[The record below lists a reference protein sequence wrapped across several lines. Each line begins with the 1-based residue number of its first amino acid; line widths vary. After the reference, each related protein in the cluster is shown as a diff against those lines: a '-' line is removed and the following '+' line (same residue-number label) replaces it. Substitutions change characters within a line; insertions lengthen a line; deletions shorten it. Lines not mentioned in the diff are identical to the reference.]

1 MWLNILYAE
10 QRILMKIAVFDPFCG
25 ISGNMILGALVDCGL
40 DIVQLQ
46 EMLHSLDLKGW
57 DLSEKKVLRN
67 NLQGTFINVSV
78 PEETSLRHLPDIL
91 RIISDSDL
99 PEYVRVNSSEA
110 FQRLAEAESHAH
122 GISINEVHFH
132 ETGAMDAIID
142 IVGSF
147 CGLYL
152 LGIER
157 VYASAVATGTG
168 TVICAHGILPVPAP
182 ATMHIL
188 KGVPIAPTGIDSE
201 LTTPTGAAVLV
212 TAVESWMD
220 PPPRMKSQ
228 STGMGAGSKNLQRP
242 NLLRLT
248 IGETAGDVLWSSDR
262 CIEIKTIIDDMD
274 ARIWPDTAG
283 RILESGAMDCYAVM
297 CIGRKG
303 RPAIEATALCPAA
316 RMDAVVEC
324 IFRNTSTIG
333 MRLST
338 VERAVLNRGEGTVET
353 RFGTIRVKRVFL
365 DGKQLRAEPEY
376 EDCAEASRHHNV
388 PVQEVITAARCETL
402 KIERK
407 G

>member
-1 MWLNILYAE
+1 
-10 QRILMKIAVFDPFCG
+10 MKIAVFDPFCG

-40 DIVQLQ
+40 NIVKL
-46 EMLHSLDLKGW
+46 EKMLHSLNLKGW
-57 DLSEKKVLRN
+57 ELSAEKVLRRT
-67 NLQGTFINVSV
+67 LQGTFVKVIV
-78 PEETSLRHLPDIL
+78 PEESSFRHLPDIQH
-91 RIISDSDL
+91 IISESNL
-99 PEYVRVNSSEA
+99 PEYVRVKSSDA
-110 FQRLAEAESHAH
+110 FYRLAEAESLAH

-168 TVICAHGILPVPAP
+168 TVTCAHGTLPVPAP

-188 KGVPIAPTGIDSE
+188 MGIPTAPTGIDSE

-212 TAVESWMD
+212 TAVEPWAF
-220 PPPRMKSQ
+220 PPPRMKPQ
-228 STGMGAGSKNLQRP
+228 STGMGAGSKDLQRP

-248 IGETAGDVLWSSDR
+248 VGETTDDALWSNDR
-262 CIEIKTIIDDMD
+262 CIEIKAIIDDMD
-274 ARIWPDTAG
+274 ARIWPDAAG

-303 RPAIEATALCPAA
+303 RPAIEATVLCPAV
-316 RMDAVVEC
+316 RMDSVIEC

-333 MRLST
+333 MRLCT
-338 VERAVLNRGEGTVET
+338 VERAVLDRDERTVET
-353 RFGTIRVKRVFL
+353 RFGPIRIKRVFL
-365 DGKQLRAEPEY
+365 DGKPLRAEPEY
-376 EDCAEASRHHNV
+376 EDCAEASRQHNI
-388 PVQEVITAARCETL
+388 PVQKVITAARFAALEN
-402 KIERK
+402 ERE